1 MCMKFSEMYCS
12 FDIPFSS
19 SSSRKIRRFNAAHRP
34 QLWQPFLDLVNTLQ
48 AGFESMQTYSYLNQ
62 SRSIYVR
69 LFVDLIK

>member
-19 SSSRKIRRFNAAHRP
+19 SSSREIRRFNAHRP
-34 QLWQPFLDLVNTLQ
+34 LLWQPFLDLVNTLQ
-48 AGFESMQTYSYLNQ
+48 AGFESMQTDSYLNQ

-69 LFVDLIK
+69 FFVDLIK